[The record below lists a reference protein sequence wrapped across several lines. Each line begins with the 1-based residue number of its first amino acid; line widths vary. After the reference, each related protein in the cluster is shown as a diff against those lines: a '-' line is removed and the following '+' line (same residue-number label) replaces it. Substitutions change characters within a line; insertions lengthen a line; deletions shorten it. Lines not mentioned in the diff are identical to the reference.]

1 MMGEENKDIQ
11 FVKKFTSQSNVD
23 ELLGEIRYLKS
34 INNIN
39 DSLIQTFKEIKSIN
53 ECRVNIMNSEL
64 EILRTT
70 VSILENQLERE
81 RSKVFVIRSP
91 FKFLKRLWG

>member
-23 ELLGEIRYLKS
+23 ELLGEIRHLKS
-34 INNIN
+34 INSIN
-39 DSLIQTFKEIKSIN
+39 NSLIETFKEIQSIN
-53 ECRVNIMNSEL
+53 ECRISIMNSEL
-64 EILRTT
+64 GILKTT
-70 VSILENQLERE
+70 VDILENQLDRE
-81 RSKVFVIRSP
+81 YSRVFVIRSP